1 MPVAN
6 PVCNRSVPKLPIP
19 PKSQKIPGARNK
31 TNTGTHLAFLRRAE
45 EKWRSEDMSVL
56 HNKVL

>member
-1 MPVAN
+1 MEYFDSFKVLHMPVAN

-31 TNTGTHLAFLRRAE
+31 SNTGTRLAFLRRAE
-45 EKWRSEDMSVL
+45 EK
-56 HNKVL
+56 

>member
-31 TNTGTHLAFLRRAE
+31 TNTGTHWHSGE
-45 EKWRSEDMSVL
+45 GQKKSEGSKCMLVL
-56 HNKVL
+56 SDKVL